1 MGIQTHY
8 NNTAMK
14 IPPYIK
20 KEDIKA
26 TAKLGYD
33 IRNKDGISAYLLFKK
48 LCTVAM
54 YGEMIPCKIKY
65 HALISQIKY
74 YLETHHTFIGF
85 WDYNTVTTT
94 SDSKVFMIYD
104 RTIKYSTMFDVEK
117 AICDNI
123 LFNKDITL
131 DRKKLKMLYEHSK

>member
-1 MGIQTHY
+1 
-8 NNTAMK
+8 MK
-14 IPPYIK
+14 IPPYIDK
-20 KEDIKA
+20 GEIKN
-26 TAKLGYD
+26 TIKLGYD

-65 HALISQIKY
+65 HTLILEIKY
-74 YLETHHTFIGF
+74 YVETHNTFIGF
-85 WDYNTVTTT
+85 WGYNTVTTT

-104 RTIKYSTMFDVEK
+104 RTIKYGTMLDVEK

-123 LFNKDITL
+123 LYNKEVSVN
-131 DRKKLKMLYEHSK
+131 RKKLKMVLYEHSK

>member
-1 MGIQTHY
+1 
-8 NNTAMK
+8 MK
-14 IPPYIK
+14 IPPYISK
-20 KEDIKA
+20 RDIEA
-26 TAKLGYD
+26 TIKLGYD

-65 HALISQIKY
+65 HTLILEIKY
-74 YLETHHTFIGF
+74 YVETHNTFIGF
-85 WDYNTVTTT
+85 WGYNTVTTT

-104 RTIKYSTMFDVEK
+104 RTIKYGTMFDVE
-117 AICDNI
+117 IEIHNNI

-131 DRKKLKMLYEHSK
+131 DRKKLKMLYEQSK

>member
-1 MGIQTHY
+1 
-8 NNTAMK
+8 MK
-14 IPPYIK
+14 IPPYIS

-54 YGEMIPCKIKY
+54 YGEMLTHKISYSSFLVQAVK
-65 HALISQIKY
+65 HWNRGKR
-74 YLETHHTFIGF
+74 FIEF
-85 WDYNTVTTT
+85 WGYNTVTPTD
-94 SDSKVFMIYD
+94 SSKVFMIYD
-104 RTIKYSTMFDVEK
+104 RTIKYGTMLDVEK

-131 DRKKLKMLYEHSK
+131 DRKKLKMVIYEHSKEK

>member
-1 MGIQTHY
+1 
-8 NNTAMK
+8 MK
-14 IPPYIK
+14 IPPYITK
-20 KEDIKA
+20 GDIE
-26 TAKLGYD
+26 TTIKLGHD

-85 WDYNTVTTT
+85 WGYDTITPT
-94 SDSKVFMIYD
+94 SSSKVFMIYD
-104 RTIKYSTMFDVEK
+104 RIIKYGTLYDVEK

-123 LFNKDITL
+123 LYNKEVSV
-131 DRKKLKMLYEHSK
+131 DRKKLKMVLYEHSKEK